1 MFLLLVYLFAEEGE
15 AAFPLY
21 VLLPVAAINE
31 VDVAAVRRGQIA
43 VVLSVVH
50 LVLRCEPYDVATGC
64 AVAYG
69 LHHTLDEELPLAV
82 VDHCRSVGSRCVELD
97 VGGSGILAVGDR
109 TAVDDGCPDGGLVA
123 SMIHRSFR
131 HL

>member
-1 MFLLLVYLFAEEGE
+1 MINSNFFIIVWFWLILFLLLVYLFAEEGE

-50 LVLRCEPYDVATGC
+50 LVLRCRHWVRR
-64 AVAYG
+64 G
-69 LHHTLDEELPLAV
+69 LWP
-82 VDHCRSVGSRCVELD
+82 
-97 VGGSGILAVGDR
+97 
-109 TAVDDGCPDGGLVA
+109 A
-123 SMIHRSFR
+123 SYT
-131 HL
+131 